1 MRLPHSIL
9 LFAVCFAPFTFGET
23 PETKAPVKKAVP
35 KTGAVAT
42 KTGTAQ
48 ITGRTVSTKTV
59 ATRSV
64 STGTVSTKKGRR
76 PGAPVVARQAR
87 QQTPAPERYKEI
99 QQALTDKGYLKS
111 EPTGIWNA
119 ESADALKQFQTEN
132 NLSPTG
138 KLSAASL
145 IGLGLGPKK
154 STEPI
159 APPAIPANPT
169 PVRP

>member
-1 MRLPHSIL
+1 MRLPHWIL
-9 LFAVCFAPFTFGET
+9 LFAVCFATFTFGAT

-35 KTGAVAT
+35 KKGAAAT
-42 KTGTAQ
+42 KTSTAQ
-48 ITGRTVSTKTV
+48 ITGKT
-59 ATRSV
+59 A
-64 STGTVSTKKGRR
+64 STKKGRLQ
-76 PGAPVVARQAR
+76 GAPVVARQAR

-111 EPTGIWNA
+111 EPTGVWNA

-154 STEPI
+154 NTEPI
-159 APPAIPANPT
+159 VPPTVPATVAPNPS

>member
-1 MRLPHSIL
+1 MRLPHWIL
-9 LFAVCFAPFTFGET
+9 LLSVCFVVLAFGAT
-23 PETKAPVKKAVP
+23 PVTTTTPTKKAIP
-35 KTGAVAT
+35 KNGATVRKTTG
-42 KTGTAQ
+42 KTAG
-48 ITGRTVSTKTV
+48 K
-59 ATRSV
+59 SV
-64 STGTVSTKKGRR
+64 STRR
-76 PGAPVVARQAR
+76 ARGSAAPVAARQSR

-111 EPTGIWNA
+111 EPTGVWNT
-119 ESADALKQFQTEN
+119 ESSDALRQFQTEN

-154 STEPI
+154 SNEPVVLPV
-159 APPAIPANPT
+159 APPVVPQVVPPAVPAAPV

>member
-1 MRLPHSIL
+1 MRLPHWIL
-9 LFAVCFAPFTFGET
+9 LFAVGFATYTFGAT

-35 KTGAVAT
+35 KKGAVAG
-42 KTGTAQ
+42 KTSATAGKTTPKT
-48 ITGRTVSTKTV
+48 TGKGV
-59 ATRSV
+59 ATKRA
-64 STGTVSTKKGRR
+64 TRR
-76 PGAPVVARQAR
+76 TAPAMARQSR
-87 QQTPAPERYKEI
+87 QQTPAPERYREI

-111 EPTGIWNA
+111 EPTGVWTT

-145 IGLGLGPKK
+145 ISLGLGPKK
-154 STEPI
+154 NTEPI
-159 APPAIPANPT
+159 VPPAVPANPT